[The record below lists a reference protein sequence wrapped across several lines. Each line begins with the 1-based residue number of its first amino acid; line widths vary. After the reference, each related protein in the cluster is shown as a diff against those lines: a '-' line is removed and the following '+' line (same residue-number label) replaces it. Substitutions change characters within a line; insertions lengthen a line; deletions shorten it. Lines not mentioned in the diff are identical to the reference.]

1 MFSQMTSPADRKS
14 RMLRPLYFAA
24 GILFVCV
31 GIAGYFLPVLPGTIW
46 LIIAAACFARSSPRL
61 EAWLVNHPK
70 FGPSV
75 VAWRQHG
82 AIPRRIKV
90 IAIGMMAISFAFLV
104 VSHPPAVWLWVTG
117 AVLAACALFVG
128 TRPEGPRTKAS

>member
-1 MFSQMTSPADRKS
+1 
-14 RMLRPLYFAA
+14 MLRPLYFAA
-24 GILFVCV
+24 GILFVGV

-46 LIIAAACFARSSPRL
+46 LILAAACFARSSPRF

-82 AIPRRIKV
+82 AIPRRIKF
-90 IAIGMMAISFAFLV
+90 IAIGMMAISFAVLAL
-104 VSHPPAVWLWVTG
+104 SHIPAMWLWVVG
-117 AVLAACALFVG
+117 AVFAACALFVA
-128 TRPEGPRTKAS
+128 TRPAGPKASQS